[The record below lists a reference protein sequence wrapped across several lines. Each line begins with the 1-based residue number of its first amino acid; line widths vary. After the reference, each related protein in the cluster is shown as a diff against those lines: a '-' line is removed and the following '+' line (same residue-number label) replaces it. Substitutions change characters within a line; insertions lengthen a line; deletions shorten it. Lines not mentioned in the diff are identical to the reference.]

1 MYVEFLV
8 KIFKVLTNN
17 ALMIFLI
24 VLMYIQTENINIRSY
39 INFYK

>member
-17 ALMIFLI
+17 ALMIFFI
-24 VLMYIQTENINIRSY
+24 VLMYIQRTSTLDHT
-39 INFYK
+39 